1 MKINNTHCT
10 SWSLIPTVLGVV
22 LPLSYVSIT
31 VAIDE
36 DPSRTVQAAI
46 LEVHLTPPISE
57 AECVQLSIV
66 ESFLDH
72 S

>member
-10 SWSLIPTVLGVV
+10 SWSLIHTVLGVV
-22 LPLSYVSIT
+22 LPLSDVSIT

-46 LEVHLTPPISE
+46 IEVHLSPAISE
-57 AECVQLSIV
+57 A
-66 ESFLDH
+66 FA
-72 S
+72 

>member
-10 SWSLIPTVLGVV
+10 SWSLIHTVLGVV
-22 LPLSYVSIT
+22 LPLSDVSIT

-46 LEVHLTPPISE
+46 IEVHLSPPVPE
-57 AECVQLSIV
+57 ACA
-66 ESFLDH
+66 
-72 S
+72 